1 MGGLG
6 CPAAQSLLI
15 SGIGSLH
22 LIDQD
27 TVSLS
32 NLHRQPLFTPKDI
45 DCKKVEGDIHNF
57 NISVGVDSNFM
68 KAVEANLNYPLIN
81 PKSKQVVG
89 ELNAKEVFD
98 KMVYGAWRNGE
109 PGMIF
114 LDEVNKDNHVTE
126 EYGEMIATNPCGEQ
140 PLLGNESCNLGSIN
154 LANFVESRE
163 VRPYIKWDELRAT
176 IKTATRFLDNVID
189 ANKYATPEIEKMTK
203 STRKI
208 GLGVMGFADML
219 TQLRVPYNSK
229 EGRKIGSDIMRF
241 LKSHADQSSIALAEE
256 RGTFPAWDNSDYG
269 QDEKYRNA
277 CRLTVAPTGTIS
289 MFADASSGVEPLFSL
304 AYRKMNILE
313 GETLYYVNKYFEQ
326 DAKEMGFYSEDLME
340 YLSDGGSLK
349 DRTEVPDEIKEIY
362 TTAPE
367 ISPEAHVGMQAAFQ
381 EHCDSGISKTIN
393 FANDATIEDVYTTYM
408 LAWKTK
414 CKGITVYRAG
424 SRDKEV
430 LVTAHKSDETNVPEI
445 EEQLNFF
452 QEIEDA
458 ECCAEPNIVM
468 ESGCKTCKVCG
479 WSACHIA

>member
-1 MGGLG
+1 M
-6 CPAAQSLLI
+6 
-15 SGIGSLH
+15 
-22 LIDQD
+22 
-27 TVSLS
+27 
-32 NLHRQPLFTPKDI
+32 
-45 DCKKVEGDIHNF
+45 
-57 NISVGVDSNFM
+57 
-68 KAVEANLNYPLIN
+68 IN
-81 PKSKQVVG
+81 DV
-89 ELNAKEVFD
+89 
-98 KMVYGAWRNGE
+98 M
-109 PGMIF
+109 
-114 LDEVNKDNHVTE
+114 
-126 EYGEMIATNPCGEQ
+126 
-140 PLLGNESCNLGSIN
+140 
-154 LANFVESRE
+154 
-163 VRPYIKWDELRAT
+163 
-176 IKTATRFLDNVID
+176 RFLDNVLTDFIKKAPDQFKD
-189 ANKYATPEIEKMTK
+189 AKYSAERER
-203 STRKI
+203 SV
-208 GLGVMGFADML
+208 GLGVMGFHSYLQKNRIPLESVMAKAWNKKIFKNIHEKVN
-219 TQLRVPYNSK
+219 QASK
-229 EGRKIGSDIMRF
+229 D
-241 LKSHADQSSIALAEE
+241 LAEE
-256 RGTFPAWDNSDYG
+256 RGAFPAWDNSDYG
-269 QDEKYRNA
+269 EDEKYRNA

-326 DAKEMGFYSEDLME
+326 DAKEMGFYSEELME

-430 LVTAHKSDETNVPEI
+430 LVTAHKSEETNVPET

-452 QEIEDA
+452 QEIEEAD
-458 ECCAEPNIVM
+458 CCVEPNIVM
-468 ESGCKTCKVCG
+468 ESGCKTCKTCG